1 MAKETGH
8 GEEAVLVGTAGDGRE
23 ETAGAALEELK
34 ELAVSA
40 GARVAAV
47 LLRRSQRPDPAFF
60 LGPGKIEEL
69 RQLVWEHQADLVIFD
84 DELTPVQA
92 GNLEELLA
100 TKIVD
105 RTGLILD
112 IFAQR
117 AQTREAKL
125 QVEKAQLEYLFPR
138 LSGKGK
144 ALSRLG
150 GGIGT
155 RGPGETKLETDRRK
169 LRQRMAIVNSRLKK
183 VRAQRHLQRIPREKK
198 AWPLLALVGYTSAGK
213 STLFRALT
221 GTEVEVSERLFSTL
235 DPALR
240 RVVLPNRQEV
250 FLVDTVGFIR
260 KLPHQLVEAF
270 RATLEEASHAD
281 LLLHVVNLAAP
292 NVDEEIAAVIEV
304 LRQLGIENKPRI
316 TVLNKK
322 DLATNEFTIAR
333 LERTYPETVAIS
345 ALTGEGLP
353 LLLEKIVDLL
363 SSRVKRGRFFLPYSE
378 GDLLALVHEK
388 GRILKEEYLPAGVA
402 LDVELPAV
410 WFNRLQKYL
419 ARRRA

>member
-1 MAKETGH
+1 MAKEAGY
-8 GEEAVLVGTAGDGRE
+8 GEKAVLVVTAGDERE
-23 ETAGAALEELK
+23 ETAGAALEEIK

-60 LGPGKIEEL
+60 LGHGKIEEL
-69 RQLVWEHQADLVIFD
+69 RQLVKERQADLVIFD

-92 GNLEELLA
+92 GNLEEALE

-125 QVEKAQLEYLFPR
+125 QVEKAQLEYLLPR

-144 ALSRLG
+144 ILSRLG

-155 RGPGETKLETDRRK
+155 RGPGETKLEADRRK
-169 LRQRMAIVNSRLKK
+169 LRHRMAVVNSRLKK
-183 VRAQRHLQRIPREKK
+183 VRAQRRLQRVPREKK

-213 STLFRALT
+213 STLFTAIT
-221 GTEVEVSERLFSTL
+221 GTPVETSERLFSTL

-250 FLVDTVGFIR
+250 FFVDTVGFIR
-260 KLPHQLVEAF
+260 KLPLRRKPGDPGRGVSAF
-270 RATLEEASHAD
+270 SSL
-281 LLLHVVNLAAP
+281 VNLAA
-292 NVDEEIAAVIEV
+292 NVDGVVAVIEV
-304 LRQLGIENKPRI
+304 LRQLG
-316 TVLNKK
+316 
-322 DLATNEFTIAR
+322 
-333 LERTYPETVAIS
+333 
-345 ALTGEGLP
+345 
-353 LLLEKIVDLL
+353 
-363 SSRVKRGRFFLPYSE
+363 
-378 GDLLALVHEK
+378 
-388 GRILKEEYLPAGVA
+388 
-402 LDVELPAV
+402 
-410 WFNRLQKYL
+410 
-419 ARRRA
+419 

>member
-1 MAKETGH
+1 MASETGH
-8 GEEAVLVGTAGDGRE
+8 GEKAVLVGTAADGRE
-23 ETAGAALEELK
+23 EKAGAALEELK

-47 LLRRSQRPDPAFF
+47 LLRRNQRPDPAFF

-92 GNLEELLA
+92 GNLEEILK

-125 QVEKAQLEYLFPR
+125 QVEKAQLEYLLPR
-138 LSGKGK
+138 LTGKGK

-169 LRQRMAIVNSRLKK
+169 LRHRMAIVNSRLKK
-183 VRAQRHLQRIPREKK
+183 VRAQRRLQRIPREKK
-198 AWPLLALVGYTSAGK
+198 AWPLLALVGYTSTGK
-213 STLFRALT
+213 STLFRAIT
-221 GTEVEVSERLFSTL
+221 GTEVEVSEHLFSTL

-270 RATLEEASHAD
+270 RATLEEAAHAD

-322 DLATNEFTIAR
+322 DLVTNEFTIAR
-333 LERTYPETVAIS
+333 LERIYPETVAIS

-353 LLLEKIVDLL
+353 QVLAKIVDLL
-363 SSRVKRGRFFLPYSE
+363 SGRVKRGKFFLPYKE

-410 WFNRLQKYL
+410 WFNRLEKYL